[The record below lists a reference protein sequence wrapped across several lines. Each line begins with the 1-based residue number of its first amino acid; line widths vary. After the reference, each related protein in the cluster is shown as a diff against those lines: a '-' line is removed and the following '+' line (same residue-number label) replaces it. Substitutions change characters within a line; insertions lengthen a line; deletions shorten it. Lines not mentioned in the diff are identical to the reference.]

1 MATELPDWLT
11 AENGTRINLGGL
23 TALVAGLLS
32 AEFASGVAEIIATVF
47 DQFVIMP
54 IEIVVQTLET
64 AASLFSWFWTGYLT
78 AAFNETAA
86 QFQGELGPF
95 AFPLAIVIVLLMGYA
110 LATVVIGNG

>member
-11 AENGTRINLGGL
+11 TENGTRINLRGL

-32 AEFASGVAEIIATVF
+32 AEFASGIAQIIATLF
-47 DQFVIMP
+47 DQFVITP
-54 IEIVVQTLET
+54 LEIIGQTLEK
-64 AASLFSWFWTGYLT
+64 AASLFSLFWTAYLR

-95 AFPLAIVIVLLMGYA
+95 AFPLALVIVLLMGYA